1 MLFVAPAPSATAN
14 AASSTLKKIDERASA
29 EPAAAMATSAEAAN
43 RQEMRQVETEAEAE
57 GEGEREREREQ
68 WQAKG
73 ELRQSQ
79 KCGRQWERA
88 VTGKGWWRERGRE
101 RGMSEGS
108 VEFKERAVRGLAAL
122 V

>member
-29 EPAAAMATSAEAAN
+29 AMATSAEAAN
-43 RQEMRQVETEAEAE
+43 RQEMRQVETE
-57 GEGEREREREQ
+57 GEREREREQ

-73 ELRQSQ
+73 ELRQ

-88 VTGKGWWRERGRE
+88 VAGKGRRRERGRE
-101 RGMSEGS
+101 REECQKG
-108 VEFKERAVRGLAAL
+108 V
-122 V
+122 

>member
-1 MLFVAPAPSATAN
+1 
-14 AASSTLKKIDERASA
+14 
-29 EPAAAMATSAEAAN
+29 MATSAEAAAAVVEAAN
-43 RQEMRQVETEAEAE
+43 RQEMRQVET
-57 GEGEREREREQ
+57 EGEREREREQ

-88 VTGKGWWRERGRE
+88 VTGKGRWRERGRE